1 MKAVADHYPL
11 AEAAIR
17 AITAGAD
24 LLLFCRQPELLIKI
38 QEVLYQA
45 VKRGAIPEKRIDLSL
60 DRILSLKERMLLP
73 YRHSSLKEVKA
84 RVGHPDH
91 QKIAQEIQERAGRL
105 VLPKSLALR
114 PRRGPG
120 RRLGKTL

>member
-24 LLLFCRQPELLIKI
+24 LLLFCRQPELLIKV

-45 VKRGAIPEKRIDLSL
+45 VKRGTIPEKRIDLSL

-73 YRHSSLKEVKA
+73 YRPNSLKEIKA

-105 VLPKSLALR
+105 VSGKAPALR
-114 PRRGPG
+114 SPRSLG
-120 RRLGKTL
+120 RRRDKTL